1 MFYTDVV
8 IKHDEGGFDR
18 MMARINAESN
28 HPKPD
33 DGKVMEF
40 ADGTMPLVRV
50 SEIYGRAIR
59 YTRTYGL
66 VEWVDEQRSY
76 QVEWFPAGQ
85 IKRVDKESWRGRP
98 L

>member
-1 MFYTDVV
+1 M

-18 MMARINAESN
+18 MMARLNAESK

-33 DGKVMEF
+33 DGKIMEF
-40 ADGTMPLVRV
+40 PGGEMPLVRAG
-50 SEIYGRAIR
+50 EIYGRAIR

-66 VEWVDEQRSY
+66 IEWVDEQRNY
-76 QVEWFPAGQ
+76 QVEWLPARQ
-85 IKRVDKESWRGRP
+85 IKRVDKESWSGRP